1 MAIKKYVPPWEM
13 PCWLHAICETTG
25 APEAKVKKL
34 ALKEGWDG
42 KSQGLAAAK
51 VIGIVWVMQGK
62 MPDLT
67 MTKIAKGKT
76 AKQFSGERLGAGKSG
91 MVFTRDHVMPM
102 VNGVVS
108 NFNGYGDDEVV
119 IVATY

>member
-1 MAIKKYVPPWEM
+1 MPIKPYVPVWEL

-25 APEAKVKKL
+25 TPEAKVKKL
-34 ALKEGWDG
+34 AIKEGWDG
-42 KSQGLAAAK
+42 KSDGLAAAK
-51 VIGIVWVMQGK
+51 VIGIVWSIHGK

-67 MTKIAKGKT
+67 LTKLAKGKT
-76 AKQFSGERLGAGKSG
+76 AKQFSGEGLAAGKTG
-91 MVFTRDHVMPM
+91 LVFTRAHVMPM
-102 VNGVVS
+102 SNGVVS